1 MNTADLDESKPAI
14 NNEPPTAIEDA
25 IILISQDDLE
35 VPAHMGGHLEV
46 E

>member
-1 MNTADLDESKPAI
+1 LNTADLDESKPAI

-35 VPAHMGGHLEV
+35 VHAHIRGHLEV